1 MATSEKCACLSLH
14 KSARIIGTVLF
25 IMTVG
30 LFVAYLIFIE
40 NLRRI
45 VLEVSWYFR
54 HNLKMDLLRVCNCL
68 KRPHP
73 NMLGLWHFYLNI
85 CFFYKIF
92 ICSYFNDFRLFNL
105 STKPCH
111 CLFSLQC
118 AKIEFRNKCF
128 SHQNSWYIF

>member
-45 VLEVSWYFR
+45 VLEVSQYFMY
-54 HNLKMDLLRVCNCL
+54 NLEMDLLRVCYCL

-73 NMLGLWHFYLNI
+73 NMLGLWYFYL
-85 CFFYKIF
+85 YVSF
-92 ICSYFNDFRLFNL
+92 IKYL
-105 STKPCH
+105 SVVIPMTSD
-111 CLFSLQC
+111 CL
-118 AKIEFRNKCF
+118 IN
-128 SHQNSWYIF
+128 